1 LASTRAAAR
10 LLKEN
15 YRLLGNWPLAITAYN
30 HGTEGVF
37 RGINAVGSR
46 NLVEL
51 IRGYQSPTFGFASK
65 NFYAEFLAAVEVATN
80 SEAYFP
86 FLRAHPPLRLHEVEI
101 KRRVLVNSL
110 LQPTAIS
117 HDDFFEWNPAL
128 SQEAKYLPLGYRVKL
143 PPEKVASFLAAQRR
157 ISDTP
162 LLKTRTVTKPGT
174 VTSQTRRQ
182 SSSLVSITAKKSSTA
197 SPGSLRQAKGATA
210 VLPSSSKR
218 PKKSGVLTAL
228 AQR

>member
-1 LASTRAAAR
+1 M
-10 LLKEN
+10 
-15 YRLLGNWPLAITAYN
+15 AITAYN
-30 HGTEGVF
+30 HGTEEVF
-37 RGINAVGSR
+37 RGIDAVGSR

-117 HDDFFEWNPAL
+117 QDDFFEWNPAL

-162 LLKTRTVTKPGT
+162 LLKTRTVTKRGT
-174 VTSQTRRQ
+174 RDVANPAPIFIPRIDNR
-182 SSSLVSITAKKSSTA
+182 KKI
-197 SPGSLRQAKGATA
+197 
-210 VLPSSSKR
+210 
-218 PKKSGVLTAL
+218 
-228 AQR
+228 